1 MLAVASDHAGYSLK
15 CEIIKHLDEK
25 GISYEDLG
33 TFDGEKS
40 VDYPDY
46 GQLVENPWPMVHISP
61 VLLYVVQALAFR
73 SQPTR
78 CQA

>member
-40 VDYPDY
+40 VD
-46 GQLVENPWPMVHISP
+46 
-61 VLLYVVQALAFR
+61 
-73 SQPTR
+73 
-78 CQA
+78 